1 MATEEKKKSIFGKA
15 VDALTSRDEEEAL
28 AVAQEQLD
36 EVQKQLEQAKQEAE
50 KAKAQAANASEQT
63 KAEAEKAIAD
73 AEKRAK
79 EAEMKAKGLMDQIA
93 QKRRIEEQKK
103 DFERRL
109 QKKDAQEAKFIA
121 EHTLTA
127 EETLSHLSLKYYGH
141 ATKPYW
147 MVIYEANKDVIGD
160 NPNRVHAGLEIKI
173 PELPEELKD
182 K

>member
-1 MATEEKKKSIFGKA
+1 MQEK
-15 VDALTSRDEEEAL
+15 E
-28 AVAQEQLD
+28 AQEP
-36 EVQKQLEQAKQEAE
+36 KY
-50 KAKAQAANASEQT
+50 
-63 KAEAEKAIAD
+63 
-73 AEKRAK
+73 
-79 EAEMKAKGLMDQIA
+79 
-93 QKRRIEEQKK
+93 
-103 DFERRL
+103 
-109 QKKDAQEAKFIA
+109 IA

-160 NPNRVHAGLEIKI
+160 NPNRVRPGLEIKI